1 MTPSFTRLALSAVA
15 LALFGAC
22 AAARVDPE
30 PAPVVATATSPDLSW
45 MTGHW
50 RNAGATGFSEEIWS
64 SSEGGMMLAVSRTV
78 RGGEVVMFEYMRV
91 ELGDTPALIAQ
102 PGGGDGTVFALV
114 ETGPQRAVFA
124 NPDNEYPTHIEYAR
138 DGEDLTARIWGA
150 DGPGSG
156 PGWRW
161 ARVGGVHT
169 P

>member
-1 MTPSFTRLALSAVA
+1 MITHVARLALISVA

-22 AAARVDPE
+22 AAAARLE
-30 PAPVVATATSPDLSW
+30 PQAPPFVTPGADLSW
-45 MTGHW
+45 MSGHW
-50 RNAGATGFSEEIWS
+50 RSAGSDGFSEEIWS

-91 ELGDTPALIAQ
+91 ELGDAPALIAQ
-102 PGGGDGTVFALV
+102 PGGGGATVFALV

-161 ARVGGVHT
+161 ARVGAAQT